1 MIYSIITQLI
11 AQISLKR
18 HRFIAVIS
26 FSILTATQLSA
37 QSPDTLFKQ
46 GRELAYRNQFDSALI
61 FLHLAC
67 AAQPRDMDMRLT
79 LGRVYAW
86 KKDYKNAEI
95 NVQVVTTHQPNNRE
109 ALAVLADI
117 YLWSRSW
124 AELDNITQKALNF
137 NNSTPE
143 INGVKDSVVFI
154 QKYAAGL
161 IEQKLY
167 REAVNTMKPFRVE
180 LKKLWDIAIKK
191 LRYNTLSVY
200 AGYYDFKTEQ
210 TDWQTAAVEYI
221 RRQKRATYVGT
232 LNYAN
237 RFGKQGTQWLL
248 QAYPKIGKQA
258 YAQLIFGYSEGKV
271 FPNLT
276 YGGSFFAG
284 VAKKWEIEAGMRIYQ
299 VNTPQLAIK
308 VERATVLRGGLSY
321 QNKQHRIAYTVSK
334 ISGISTSGF
343 AHTLSYR
350 HYLKDAE
357 SYFQLAIGTGTNI
370 NNQISPQFDN
380 FALNSKV
387 VSFTLNRWIN
397 DRWRVMGNAAWEQ
410 NKNKDGIKQN
420 RMTYDLGVGYR
431 F

>member
-11 AQISLKR
+11 AHKMLKR
-18 HRFIAVIS
+18 NLFLSAFA
-26 FSILTATQLSA
+26 FSMLTASQLSA
-37 QSPDTLFKQ
+37 QSADSLYKQ

-79 LGRVYAW
+79 LARVYAW
-86 KKDYKNAEI
+86 KKDYPNAEM
-95 NVQVVTTHQPNNRE
+95 NMAVVTSNQPHNRE

-117 YLWSRSW
+117 YLWSKNW
-124 AELDNITQKALNF
+124 PELDNITQKALNPL
-137 NNSTPE
+137 NATSTMT
-143 INGVKDSVVFI
+143 GVKDSVIFI

-161 IEQKLY
+161 IEQKMY
-167 REAVNTMKPFRVE
+167 REAVNAMKPFRVE

-200 AGYYDFKTEQ
+200 AGYYDFKTAQ

-232 LNYAN
+232 LNYAH

-284 VAKKWEIEAGMRIYQ
+284 VAKRWEIEAGMRIYQ

-321 QNKQHRIAYTVSK
+321 QNRQHRMAYTVSK
-334 ISGISTSGF
+334 VSGISTSGF

-387 VSFTLNRWIN
+387 VSLTLNRWIN
-397 DRWRVMGNAAWEQ
+397 DRWRVMGNTAWEQ
-410 NKNKDGIKQN
+410 NKTKDGIKQN